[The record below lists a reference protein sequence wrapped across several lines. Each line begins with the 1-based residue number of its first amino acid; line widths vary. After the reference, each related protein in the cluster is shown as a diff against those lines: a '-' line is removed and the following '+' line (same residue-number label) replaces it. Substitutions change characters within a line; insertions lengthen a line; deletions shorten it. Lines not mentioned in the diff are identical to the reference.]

1 MSTLRTLLGL
11 ARLALVR
18 VGTAAR
24 PVVGIVTPLGWI
36 LAALALVTGL
46 TGALLGW
53 PEFRYLALTLA
64 AGLLV
69 AFVFLVGRARFRVE
83 VELRPRRVV
92 AGERAFGRLLV
103 TNTAVRRSSPSRLEL
118 PVGRGQAEFD
128 IPALPGHGEH
138 EELFAVPTAKRAVI
152 VAGPALSV
160 RGDALGLV
168 RRTVKWADP
177 VELFVHPVTVRL
189 RPSAAGLVRDL
200 EGEVTA
206 TITNNDLAFHALR
219 PYEPGDDRRYVH
231 WRTTART
238 GRLMVRQFNE
248 TRRSQLVLLHSAA
261 ADGYAS
267 ETEFE
272 LGVSVLASIAG
283 QVLRDR
289 TRIRIASGVGLSSG
303 AGLSSGVTNG
313 GAGELRTSSV
323 VTMLDDSSR
332 IEPLTASGTTRDFAR
347 DATRRMPAPSV
358 LLVVVG
364 SRVPIADLRAVDALF
379 ARDTRTIGLRVEAD
393 ADPRVSIVSGLSVV
407 TIGTLSDLPKLMRK
421 IS

>member
-1 MSTLRTLLGL
+1 MSTLRTLFAL
-11 ARLALVR
+11 ARLVLAR
-18 VGTAAR
+18 VGAAVR

-53 PEFRYLALTLA
+53 PEFRYLSLTLA

-69 AFVFLVGRARFRVE
+69 ALVFLVGRGRFRVE
-83 VELRPRRVV
+83 VELRPRRVI

-103 TNTAVRRSSPSRLEL
+103 TNSGGRQSSPSRLEL

-128 IPALPGHGEH
+128 IPALPAHGEH
-138 EELFAVPTAKRAVI
+138 EELFAVPTQKRAVI

-177 VELFVHPVTVRL
+177 VELFVHPATVRL

-200 EGEVTA
+200 EGEVTKA
-206 TITNNDLAFHALR
+206 ITNNDLAFHALR

-261 ADGYAS
+261 EAGYAS

-272 LGVSVLASIAG
+272 LGVSVLASIAS
-283 QVLRDR
+283 QVLRDG
-289 TRIRIASGVGLSSG
+289 TRIRIVSGV
-303 AGLSSGVTNG
+303 AGEGS
-313 GAGELRTSSV
+313 GELRTSSV

-332 IEPLTASGTTRDFAR
+332 IEPLTAIGTIRDFAR
-347 DATRRMPAPSV
+347 DATRRMPVPSV

-364 SRVPIADLRAVDALF
+364 SHTPIADLRAVGALL
-379 ARDTRTIGLRVEAD
+379 AGDTRTIGLRMKAG
-393 ADPRVSIVSGLSVV
+393 ADPKVSIVSGLSVV
-407 TIGTLSDLPKLMRK
+407 TVGTLSDLPKLMRK

>member
-11 ARLALVR
+11 ARLSAARAVAAL
-18 VGTAAR
+18 R
-24 PVVGIVTPLGWI
+24 PVVGTVTPLGWI
-36 LAALALVTGL
+36 IALLALVAGVAGVL
-46 TGALLGW
+46 FGW
-53 PEFRYLALTLA
+53 PEFSYLALTLA

-69 AFVFLVGRARFRVE
+69 AFAFLAGRARFRIE

-103 TNTAVRRSSPSRLEL
+103 TNTGSRRSSPSRLEL
-118 PVGRGQAEFD
+118 PVGRGVAEFG
-128 IPALPGHGEH
+128 IPALPAGGEH
-138 EELFAVPTAKRAVI
+138 EELFAVPTAKRAVV
-152 VAGPALSV
+152 VAGPARSV

-168 RRTVKWADP
+168 RRTVRWSDP
-177 VELFVHPVTVRL
+177 VELFVHPPTVRL

-200 EGEVTA
+200 EGEVTRA
-206 TITNNDLAFHALR
+206 ITNNDLAFHALR

-248 TRRSQLVLLHSAA
+248 TRRSQLVLLHHGEGT
-261 ADGYAS
+261 GYGS
-267 ETEFE
+267 EQEFE
-272 LGVSVLASIAG
+272 LGVSVLASVAQ

-289 TRIRIASGVGLSSG
+289 TRLRVASGH
-303 AGLSSGVTNG
+303 
-313 GAGELRTSSV
+313 GELRTA
-323 VTMLDDSSR
+323 TPITLLDDTSR
-332 IEPLTASGTTRDFAR
+332 IEPGTSGATVRDFAR

-364 SRVPIADLRAVDALF
+364 SRTPIGDVRAVETLF
-379 ARDTRTIGLRVEAD
+379 GADTRTIALRVEAGAD
-393 ADPRVSIVSGLSVV
+393 ARFAPVGGLTVA
-407 TIGTLSDLPKLMRK
+407 TIGVLPDLPKLMAK

>member
-1 MSTLRTLLGL
+1 MTTLRTLLGL
-11 ARLALVR
+11 ARLA
-18 VGTAAR
+18 AARAWVAVR

-36 LAALALVTGL
+36 VAGLAVAAGL
-46 TGALLGW
+46 TGMLLGW
-53 PEFRYLALTLA
+53 TEFRYLALTLA

-69 AFVFLVGRARFRVE
+69 AFVFLLGRARFRVE
-83 VELRPRRVV
+83 VELRPRRVI

-103 TNTAVRRSSPSRLEL
+103 TNTAGRRSSPSRLEL

-128 IPALPGHGEH
+128 IPALPAHGEH
-138 EELFAVPTAKRAVI
+138 EELFAVPTQRRAVI

-200 EGEVTA
+200 EGEVTK

-248 TRRSQLVLLHSAA
+248 TRRSQLVLLHSADDA
-261 ADGYAS
+261 GYAS
-267 ETEFE
+267 EAEFE

-283 QVLRDR
+283 QVLRDG
-289 TRIRIASGVGLSSG
+289 TRIRIASH
-303 AGLSSGVTNG
+303 
-313 GAGELRTSSV
+313 AGELRTASV
-323 VTMLDDSSR
+323 ITMLDDSSR
-332 IEPLTASGTTRDFAR
+332 IDPLDASGTTRDFAR

-364 SRVPIADLRAVDALF
+364 SQVPITDLRAVDALF
-379 ARDTRTIGLRVEAD
+379 AGDTRTIGLRMEAG
-393 ADPRVSIVSGLSVV
+393 ADPKVSIVSGLSIV
-407 TIGTLSDLPKLMRK
+407 TVGTLTDLPKLMRK
-421 IS
+421 LS

>member
-11 ARLALVR
+11 ARF
-18 VGTAAR
+18 AAARAGVAVR

-36 LAALALVTGL
+36 VAGLAAAAGLAGV
-46 TGALLGW
+46 LLGW
-53 PEFRYLALTLA
+53 PEFLYLALTLA

-103 TNTAVRRSSPSRLEL
+103 TNSGIRRSSPSRLEL

-128 IPALPGHGEH
+128 IPALPAHGEH
-138 EELFAVPTAKRAVI
+138 EELFAVPTQKRAVI

-200 EGEVTA
+200 EGEVTK

-261 ADGYAS
+261 AAGYAS
-267 ETEFE
+267 EAEFE

-283 QVLRDR
+283 QVLRDG
-289 TRIRIASGVGLSSG
+289 TRIRIASGVS
-303 AGLSSGVTNG
+303 NG
-313 GAGELRTSSV
+313 GAATASGVVAGGELRTASV
-323 VTMLDDSSR
+323 ITMLDDSAR
-332 IEPLTASGTTRDFAR
+332 IEPVAGSGSTRDFAR
-347 DATRRMPAPSV
+347 DATRRMPPPSV

-364 SRVPIADLRAVDALF
+364 SQVPITDLRAVDSLF
-379 ARDTRTIGLRVEAD
+379 AGDTRTIGLRMD
-393 ADPRVSIVSGLSVV
+393 AGAEPKVSIVSGLSIV

-421 IS
+421 LS

>member
-1 MSTLRTLLGL
+1 MSTLSTLLGL
-11 ARLALVR
+11 TRLAAGR
-18 VGTAAR
+18 VGVAVR

-36 LAALALVTGL
+36 VAALAGAAGL
-46 TGALLGW
+46 TGVLLGW
-53 PEFRYLALTLA
+53 PEFLYLALTLA

-69 AFVFLVGRARFRVE
+69 AFVFLIGRARFRVE

-103 TNTAVRRSSPSRLEL
+103 TNSGGRRSSPSRLEL

-128 IPALPGHGEH
+128 IPALPAHGEH
-138 EELFAVPTAKRAVI
+138 EELFAVPTQKRAVI

-200 EGEVTA
+200 EGEVTK

-248 TRRSQLVLLHSAA
+248 TRRSQLVLLHSA
-261 ADGYAS
+261 DDSGYAS

-283 QVLRDR
+283 QVLRDG
-289 TRIRIASGVGLSSG
+289 TRIRIASGVGSANGSV
-303 AGLSSGVTNG
+303 AG
-313 GAGELRTSSV
+313 GELRTASV
-323 VTMLDDSSR
+323 ITMLDDSAR
-332 IEPLTASGTTRDFAR
+332 IERLTSSGSTRDFAR
-347 DATRRMPAPSV
+347 DATRRMPPPSV

-364 SRVPIADLRAVDALF
+364 SRVPITDLRAVDALF
-379 ARDTRTIGLRVEAD
+379 AGDTRTIGLRMEAG
-393 ADPRVSIVSGLSVV
+393 AEPKVSIVSGLSIV

-421 IS
+421 LS

>member
-1 MSTLRTLLGL
+1 MSTLRTLFVL
-11 ARLALVR
+11 ARLVLAR
-18 VGTAAR
+18 VGAAVR

-53 PEFRYLALTLA
+53 PEFRYLSLTLA

-69 AFVFLVGRARFRVE
+69 ALVFLVGRGRFRVE
-83 VELRPRRVV
+83 VELRPRRVI

-103 TNTAVRRSSPSRLEL
+103 TNSGGRQSSPSRLEL

-128 IPALPGHGEH
+128 IPALPAHGEH
-138 EELFAVPTAKRAVI
+138 EELFAVPTQKRAVI

-177 VELFVHPVTVRL
+177 VELFVHPATVRL

-200 EGEVTA
+200 EGEVTKA
-206 TITNNDLAFHALR
+206 ITNNDLAFHALR

-261 ADGYAS
+261 EAGYAS

-272 LGVSVLASIAG
+272 LGVSVLASIAS
-283 QVLRDR
+283 QVLRDG
-289 TRIRIASGVGLSSG
+289 TRIRIVSGV
-303 AGLSSGVTNG
+303 AGEGS
-313 GAGELRTSSV
+313 GELRTSSV

-332 IEPLTASGTTRDFAR
+332 IEPLTAIGTIRDFAR
-347 DATRRMPAPSV
+347 DATRRMPVPSV

-364 SRVPIADLRAVDALF
+364 SHTPIADLRAVGALL
-379 ARDTRTIGLRVEAD
+379 AGDTRTIGLRMKAG
-393 ADPRVSIVSGLSVV
+393 ADPKVSIVSGLSVV
-407 TIGTLSDLPKLMRK
+407 TVGTLSDLPKLMRK